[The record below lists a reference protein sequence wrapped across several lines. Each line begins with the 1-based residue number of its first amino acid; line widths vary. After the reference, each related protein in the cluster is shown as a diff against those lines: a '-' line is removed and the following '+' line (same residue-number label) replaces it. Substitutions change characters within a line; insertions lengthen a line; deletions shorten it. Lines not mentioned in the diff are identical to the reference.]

1 MAIVQ
6 HPADAAFA
14 DPIYCLGWVT
24 ASVVVGFALYQNSA
38 AADFFAAP
46 LADFVDPVVAGY
58 SSPAADPRFAADS
71 FVIVGPAVVAVAA
84 AAVAAAAVA
93 AAAVAAAPFAAGLG
107 LCLSFDLFYSADFV
121 AAVVAAVSDASS
133 AAQSFS

>member
-1 MAIVQ
+1 MLEIAIGPTFVISV
-6 HPADAAFA
+6 PRS
-14 DPIYCLGWVT
+14 
-24 ASVVVGFALYQNSA
+24 SVVPAPVTVDPSA

-93 AAAVAAAPFAAGLG
+93 AAPFAAGLG

>member
-1 MAIVQ
+1 IVR
-6 HPADAAFA
+6 HPADAPFA
-14 DPIYCLGWVT
+14 DRVYCLGWVT
-24 ASVVVGFALYQNSA
+24 ASVVVGRGFAAYQNSA

-58 SSPAADPRFAADS
+58 SSPAADPGSAAGC
-71 FVIVGPAVVAVAA
+71 FVIVGLAVAVAVAVAA
-84 AAVAAAAVA
+84 VAVAVVA
-93 AAAVAAAPFAAGLG
+93 DPFAAGLG